1 VEIVRTSGFDKD
13 VKRLSLTSSDVA
25 ALMATLAAN
34 PQAGDVIQGLKGVR
48 KVRFGIPSR
57 NIGKSGGGRAIYLVL
72 EVDDML
78 VLLKAYG
85 KNEQDDLSTAQRRE
99 ALAIIERL

>member
-1 VEIVRTSGFDKD
+1 MSEKSGSAF
-13 VKRLSLTSSDVA
+13 RVA
-25 ALMATLAAN
+25 
-34 PQAGDVIQGLKGVR
+34 
-48 KVRFGIPSR
+48 
-57 NIGKSGGGRAIYLVL
+57 GKSGGGRAIYLVL

-99 ALAIIERL
+99 VLAIIERL